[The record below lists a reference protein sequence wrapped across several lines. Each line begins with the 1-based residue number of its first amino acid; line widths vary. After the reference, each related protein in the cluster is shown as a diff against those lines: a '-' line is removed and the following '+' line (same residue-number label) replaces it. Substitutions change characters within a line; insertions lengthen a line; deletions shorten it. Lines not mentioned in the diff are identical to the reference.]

1 MRGVF
6 LSIWHLLDPFYF
18 RFTRLTYLHDNHSVD
33 NIFRVRLTCY
43 KGRDVMLSDGTYIKK
58 NDTLV
63 KIHLHNVRL
72 LNELK
77 HIKSEIKK
85 GKIVYQSVQ
94 RSLPGIELYIRNH
107 KDSHDI
113 KGIIGITSLNK
124 CCERLGFEIIGISHP
139 VYKWLKWATFLPI
152 ILLSAPDPSIKTI
165 LRHSP
170 PGYLFM
176 SKDTLSELYKVL

>member
-1 MRGVF
+1 
-6 LSIWHLLDPFYF
+6 
-18 RFTRLTYLHDNHSVD
+18 
-33 NIFRVRLTCY
+33 
-43 KGRDVMLSDGTYIKK
+43 MLSDGTYIKR

-77 HIKSEIKK
+77 HINSEIRK
-85 GKIVYQSVQ
+85 GKIIYQSVQ

-107 KDSHDI
+107 KNYHEI

-124 CCERLGFEIIGISHP
+124 CCERLGFEVIGISHP

-152 ILLSAPDPSIKTI
+152 MFLSAKGPSIKTI
-165 LRHSP
+165 LKQSP

-176 SKDTLSELYKVL
+176 SKDKLSELYKI